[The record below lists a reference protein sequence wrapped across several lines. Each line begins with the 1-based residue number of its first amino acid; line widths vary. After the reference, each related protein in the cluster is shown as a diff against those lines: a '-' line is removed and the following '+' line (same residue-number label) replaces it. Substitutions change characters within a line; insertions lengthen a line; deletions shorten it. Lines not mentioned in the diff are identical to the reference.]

1 MLPRIAEVGRLW
13 ADPSIRYTPAGKAVC
28 TLPLVFSKR
37 KKDEDTGKWVDDSS
51 LFVRGTVWDQQA
63 EHAGNSL
70 SKGDN
75 VFVTGEL
82 FQREYEAKDGGKRQ
96 SLELRVWEVGP
107 SMKWND
113 VKIQHADRSS
123 DGATPSDDPW
133 GSAPVGA
140 AAGVDDPPF

>member
-13 ADPSIRYTPAGKAVC
+13 KDPEIRYTPQGKAVC

-37 KKDEDTGKWVDDSS
+37 KKGDDGKWVDDAS

-63 EHAGNSL
+63 EHAANSL

-82 FQREYEAKDGGKRQ
+82 FQREYDDKEGQKRQ
-96 SLELRVWEVGP
+96 SLELRVYEVGP

-113 VKIQHADRSS
+113 VEVRRVERSS
-123 DGATPSDDPW
+123 QSGAPADDPW
-133 GSAPVGA
+133 ANTADEAP
-140 AAGVDDPPF
+140 F